1 MRNSNRYGSYKRDSA
16 DRRAHRG
23 GDECA
28 DHEKDDNGN
37 TIDYKWLTITLEND
51 AATVTS
57 AANVFT
63 IANIGTFSPNDD
75 SEHEHTLTF
84 TILDDYMGLPN
95 VVGDITG
102 KVIITVRAE
111 QID

>member
-1 MRNSNRYGSYKRDSA
+1 MSQYYDVKKLYCIYAIHTPIIEDYPESWNMYVGQSAAKDPRD
-16 DRRAHRG
+16 RMYAHRRG
-23 GDECA
+23 
-28 DHEKDDNGN
+28 
-37 TIDYKWLTITLEND
+37 ENIYTKKYFEGIED
-51 AATVTS
+51 
-57 AANVFT
+57 
-63 IANIGTFSPNDD
+63 
-75 SEHEHTLTF
+75 LTF